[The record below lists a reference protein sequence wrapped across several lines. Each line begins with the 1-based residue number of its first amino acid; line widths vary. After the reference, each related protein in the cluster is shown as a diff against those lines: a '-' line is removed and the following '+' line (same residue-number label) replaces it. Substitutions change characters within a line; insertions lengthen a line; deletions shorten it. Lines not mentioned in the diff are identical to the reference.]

1 MAITKT
7 WKVETMERDISDGYV
22 NTVIYSVKGVDGSDE
37 KGSFSGEVSFI
48 KPSSL
53 PSDFVAYD
61 SLNETTV
68 LGWVKTIIGTEQVAT
83 IEKNVETSTAFAK
96 PF

>member
-61 SLNETTV
+61 SLSETTV

>member
-37 KGSFSGEVSFI
+37 KGSFAGEVSFI

-61 SLNETTV
+61 SLSETTV